1 MKKIYIK
8 LFLILIIIFTIFYY
22 SFRFSFTYENF
33 KIKNDE
39 KSKCLEIKNNKLI
52 ATNCKNNKQ
61 NWIYE
66 KAIPNSNVS
75 SYMRDFY
82 YIKQYDPNIDL
93 SYCLTYD
100 TSTNM
105 VITTECN
112 NNNNQ
117 IWRIKNKD
125 DTIRSLKRIDYCMA
139 LQNDNTLKMQICNAE
154 YKTPISH
161 KWYKI

>member
-1 MKKIYIK
+1 
-8 LFLILIIIFTIFYY
+8 
-22 SFRFSFTYENF
+22 
-33 KIKNDE
+33 
-39 KSKCLEIKNNKLI
+39 
-52 ATNCKNNKQ
+52 
-61 NWIYE
+61 
-66 KAIPNSNVS
+66 
-75 SYMRDFY
+75 MRDFY